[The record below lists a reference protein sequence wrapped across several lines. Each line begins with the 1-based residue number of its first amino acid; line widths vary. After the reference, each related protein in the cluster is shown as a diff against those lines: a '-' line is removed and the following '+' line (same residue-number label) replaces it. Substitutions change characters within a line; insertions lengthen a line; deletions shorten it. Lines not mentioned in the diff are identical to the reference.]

1 MNTTGSIIRKLRL
14 QNELTL
20 EELANNLNLEYGC
33 NLTKGMIS
41 KWESDKSEPRF
52 EYAKYLSEYF
62 NISLDYLISGKEKE
76 VDSIALNKKDQ
87 KDIRNVIN
95 QTLEQLQNNQ
105 SGLMFDGEPIDEET
119 KELLRISLENSMRLA
134 KQIAKSKFTPKKY
147 KK

>member
-1 MNTTGSIIRKLRL
+1 MNSTGNIIKTLRL
-14 QNELTL
+14 NNELTL
-20 EELANNLNLEYGC
+20 EELANNLNTEYGC

-52 EYAKYLSEYF
+52 EYAKYLAEYF

-76 VDSIALNKKDQ
+76 VDTLALNKKDE
-87 KDIRNVIN
+87 KDIRKVLN
-95 QTLEQLQNNQ
+95 QTLEQLQKDQ

-134 KQIAKSKFTPKKY
+134 KQIAKNKFTPKKY